1 MRESVSQ
8 MIKHK
13 LKKGGRWGID
23 GYNLPSYDPI
33 HKQHVGMKKWS
44 KDKIPTMYDIIK
56 KKSEATPS
64 PDKYGGHV
72 KLQVPRDYAGFSKV
86 KK

>member
-1 MRESVSQ
+1 
-8 MIKHK
+8 
-13 LKKGGRWGID
+13 
-23 GYNLPSYDPI
+23 
-33 HKQHVGMKKWS
+33 MKKWS